1 MNDSTHTN
9 AALVYALPEESFQT
23 LQEARNLMFLMA
35 SMIFA
40 STMEEEKIPLQ
51 IPRSLLAQCLQ
62 MLATQLADA
71 LDASQKM
78 IKMDPNV
85 QRTH

>member
-1 MNDSTHTN
+1 VNDSTHTDVH
-9 AALVYALPEESFQT
+9 VYLLPENCHES
-23 LQEARNLMFLMA
+23 LQEVRNLMFLMA

-51 IPRSLLAQCLQ
+51 IPRSMLAQCFQ
-62 MLATQLADA
+62 IFATQLADA

-78 IKMDPNV
+78 VQRDPNA